1 MKSLLL
7 LVSCL
12 FVLSSSKETP
22 SRRPRTGPIT
32 MRKYTTTTTPYT
44 TGPTTGS
51 TTTTPSESPCKTI
64 LYMIFTNPTIGPDFM
79 SSFTELA
86 IPCHACY
93 SCNLD
98 TIVFCD
104 SVTKIYTGMQTLN
117 LVDRDVTIEQMCS
130 YLGDSLDNIFIPGT
144 NEKGMADCFEKCYYN
159 PEIISK
165 LKMVITAFKSA
176 NATQL
181 FMERIGYSN
190 NGEFEDIW
198 MIPYEKYIDHYAP
211 EICDKICN
219 WANPQVFPPYP
230 GYPEYATRYPEFP
243 DYRGDSEY
251 PE

>member
-1 MKSLLL
+1 M
-7 LVSCL
+7 C
-12 FVLSSSKETP
+12 F
-22 SRRPRTGPIT
+22 GPECV
-32 MRKYTTTTTPYT
+32 TTTTPSPKR
-44 TGPTTGS
+44 PTTGS
-51 TTTTPSESPCKTI
+51 TTTTPPESPCKTI
-64 LYMIFTNPTIGPDFM
+64 LYMIFTNPTIGPDFP

-130 YLGDSLDNIFIPGT
+130 YLGDSLDNIYTPGT

-181 FMERIGYSN
+181 FMEKFMLSGLDGARRFGDFEDK
-190 NGEFEDIW
+190 EFEDIW

-243 DYRGDSEY
+243 DYRGDPEY

>member
-1 MKSLLL
+1 MKTLLL
-7 LVSCL
+7 ITCL

-32 MRKYTTTTTPYT
+32 MRKYTTTTSPS
-44 TGPTTGS
+44 PPPI
-51 TTTTPSESPCKTI
+51 TTPPLESTCKGI
-64 LYMIFTNPTIGPDFM
+64 LYRIFTNPTIGPDFT

-98 TIVFCD
+98 TILFCD

-130 YLGDSLDNIFIPGT
+130 YLGDSLDDIFTPGT
-144 NEKGMADCFEKCYYN
+144 NEKGMADCFDKCYYN

-190 NGEFEDIW
+190 NAELMNEEW

-211 EICDKICN
+211 EICDEICN

-243 DYRGDSEY
+243 DYRGDPEY

>member
-1 MKSLLL
+1 MKTLLL
-7 LVSCL
+7 ITCL

-32 MRKYTTTTTPYT
+32 MRKYTTTTSPS
-44 TGPTTGS
+44 PPPI
-51 TTTTPSESPCKTI
+51 TTPSPESPCKTI
-64 LYMIFTNPTIGPDFM
+64 LYMIFTNPTIGPDFP
-79 SSFTELA
+79 SSFTELG

-130 YLGDSLDNIFIPGT
+130 YLGDSLDNIYTPGT
-144 NEKGMADCFEKCYYN
+144 NEKGMADCFDKCYYN

-190 NGEFEDIW
+190 NAELMNEEW

-211 EICDKICN
+211 EICDEICN
-219 WANPQVFPPYP
+219 WANPQAFP

-243 DYRGDSEY
+243 DYRGDPEY